1 LKGKHKIGT
10 QIVIN
15 PDGNH
20 EKVVAG
26 NEMNVPG
33 PGTYTA
39 SYRQQTTSLST
50 RFGQEKRSSMCVK
63 GADKQPAPNAYD
75 KDAASK
81 KVMKS
86 APSFGFGS
94 SKRPASHDTRLVPGP
109 GAY

>member
-1 LKGKHKIGT
+1 MANKAQSKNPGAGTYETPSKAIEGRSYMMGSKLQSGSIFRDSANPGPGTYTSNNNQQPRSASYSLKGKHKIGT

-39 SYRQQTTSLST
+39 SYR
-50 RFGQEKRSSMCVK
+50 
-63 GADKQPAPNAYD
+63 
-75 KDAASK
+75 
-81 KVMKS
+81 
-86 APSFGFGS
+86 
-94 SKRPASHDTRLVPGP
+94 
-109 GAY
+109 